1 MQQPNPDKNLTIK
14 IDGKEYARY
23 PVKTHLIT
31 PDDKDPVETICK
43 YAKNVARKGDTVFVS
58 EKVIAVMQ
66 GRSYQI
72 DKIKPSKIAAKLS
85 KHVYKNPA
93 GIGLAMPE
101 TMQLAIKEAGLLR
114 ILFAAFIAAITK
126 PLGIKGMF
134 YRIAG
139 DKARSIDG
147 PVPYAIPPYNNYAS
161 KGPTNP
167 KKISENISAKIN
179 IPAAIV
185 DANDLGVRILG
196 ASKSVDKKLLAK
208 ILKDNPLGQCDECTP
223 IGIVREI

>member
-1 MQQPNPDKNLTIK
+1 MLQPNPHKNLVIE
-14 IDGKEYARY
+14 INGKKYARY

-43 YAKNVARKGDTVFVS
+43 YAKNIVQKDDIVFVS

-72 DKIKPSKIAAKLS
+72 DEIKASKIATQLS
-85 KHVYKNPA
+85 KYVYRNPA

-101 TMQLAIKEAGLLR
+101 TMQLAIEEAGLLR
-114 ILFAAFIAAITK
+114 ILFAAFVAAMTK
-126 PLGIKGMF
+126 PFGIKGMF

-167 KKISENISAKIN
+167 KKIAENISAEIN
-179 IPAAIV
+179 IPTAIV

-196 ASKSVDKKLLAK
+196 ASKGVDKKLLSK

-223 IGIVREI
+223 IGIIREI